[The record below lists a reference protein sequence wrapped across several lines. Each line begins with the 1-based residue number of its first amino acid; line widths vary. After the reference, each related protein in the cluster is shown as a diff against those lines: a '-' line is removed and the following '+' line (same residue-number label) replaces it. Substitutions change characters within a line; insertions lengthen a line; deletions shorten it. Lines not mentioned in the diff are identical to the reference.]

1 MPHPALISVP
11 PHAVS
16 RTTGLPLPRRPVAW
30 LVTIGLA
37 MLAVRVVFA
46 LRADPFPDEYLYAWL
61 WSVEPL
67 NFCPHPPGTPLLAA
81 LGMALGGRTGFG
93 LKLMPLI
100 LGCLPPLLVY
110 LLARSV
116 AAFPRGG
123 DAAPASP
130 VAPDPRAVAFWA
142 ALFCLATPMYLAFGA
157 LLTPDGTQIV
167 MWSVAL
173 LLTWRAL
180 TRAPGRAT
188 GWWLGAGVVVGLG
201 LHVKY
206 MMILYFPPL
215 ALCMLVV
222 PAWRAQLRTA
232 GPWLAVAAAGL
243 VFGPLAALTEYRQDW
258 PTLRYHLVSRQNAM
272 SPSLGNVAEYQGGHL
287 GMYSPIL
294 YPALVAALAVA
305 AWRGWRR
312 REPDMAFLGFFGGFM
327 WLFFASIAVVTERE
341 LNREQWDAPAYVTAM
356 VALALL
362 GGRWLA
368 SAADIRARTRR
379 LRLLAAGPVLGLVT
393 IALVSVEVLTGVFTA
408 AVGEKPLFR
417 GISGWRAMASRA
429 DAEFRNLPADRPG
442 FFLASRFSGALAY
455 WFHGTATPRIYT
467 LNHASSRQ
475 YGVEHL
481 LLKHGLSEENLL
493 AREEGNHAVYVYVTG
508 SRRVEPEN
516 RRKRLLMWFE
526 DAVIPEAGGMVGR
539 CVMVRALRFHHTDNV
554 IGPDGAMVPF
564 RWADGPAGD

>member
-1 MPHPALISVP
+1 MLGGWVG
-11 PHAVS
+11 
-16 RTTGLPLPRRPVAW
+16 TLPRGAAP
-30 LVTIGLA
+30 G
-37 MLAVRVVFA
+37 
-46 LRADPFPDEYLYAWL
+46 ADP
-61 WSVEPL
+61 
-67 NFCPHPPGTPLLAA
+67 
-81 LGMALGGRTGFG
+81 
-93 LKLMPLI
+93 
-100 LGCLPPLLVY
+100 
-110 LLARSV
+110 
-116 AAFPRGG
+116 
-123 DAAPASP
+123 AAP
-130 VAPDPRAVAFWA
+130 APDPRAVAFWA

-167 MWSVAL
+167 VWSLAML
-173 LLTWRAL
+173 FTWRAL
-180 TRAPGRAT
+180 TGAPGRAT
-188 GWWLGAGVVVGLG
+188 GWWLGAGLVVGLG

-215 ALCMLVV
+215 ALCLLVV
-222 PAWRAQLRTA
+222 PAWRAHLRTA

-258 PTLRYHLVSRQNAM
+258 PTLRYHLVSRQDAA
-272 SPSLGNVAEYQGGHL
+272 SPSLGNVAEYQGTHL

-327 WLFFASIAVVTERE
+327 WLFFASITVVTERE
-341 LNREQWDAPAYVTAM
+341 LSREQWDAPAYVTAM

-368 SAADIRARTRR
+368 AAADAAARIRR
-379 LRLLAAGPVLGLVT
+379 LRLLVAAPALGLVT

-408 AVGEKPLFR
+408 AIGEGPLFR
-417 GISGWRAMASRA
+417 GISGWRAMALRA
-429 DAEFRNLPADRPG
+429 DAEFRLLPADRPG
-442 FFLASRFSGALAY
+442 FFLANRFSGALAY

-493 AREEGNHAVYVYVTG
+493 AREVGNHAVYIYVTG

-526 DAVIPEAGGMVGR
+526 DAVVPEAGGMVGR
-539 CVMVRALRFHHTDNV
+539 CVMIRALRFHHTDNV
-554 IGPDGAMVPF
+554 IGPDGTMVPF
-564 RWADGPAGD
+564 ERDQTPDDDRNNGGPGR